1 MIIQQFYYYNNFK
14 KLPKDKYIYKMN
26 NIDIPFN
33 GNKFPLRDN
42 EKVLIYFDSS
52 FYPNLGIM
60 KIDKNWNKS
69 NLNNNFLLNI
79 NNNIFFYHYILIKNL
94 LYLDVMALI

>member
-42 EKVLIYFDSS
+42 EKVLIYFDS
-52 FYPNLGIM
+52 
-60 KIDKNWNKS
+60 
-69 NLNNNFLLNI
+69 
-79 NNNIFFYHYILIKNL
+79 
-94 LYLDVMALI
+94 